1 MPAAPRHPPGEA
13 WSGGWAWAR
22 VPGLRIHQ
30 PERAQYPGS
39 TLGRAGRLDLRAA
52 AAASSAG
59 LNLKRKKSLF
69 RGGGGGAGTEQG
81 AGRSPPPRL
90 GPEPG
95 PPLPPASRQGR
106 NSHSPPGPEPPMFH
120 IILSPTSIRS
130 SSPVPATGQLVSPS
144 SPW

>member
-1 MPAAPRHPPGEA
+1 MPAAPRHPPREA

-106 NSHSPPGPEPPMFH
+106 NSDSPPGPEPPKFH

>member
-59 LNLKRKKSLF
+59 LN
-69 RGGGGGAGTEQG
+69 
-81 AGRSPPPRL
+81 
-90 GPEPG
+90 
-95 PPLPPASRQGR
+95 
-106 NSHSPPGPEPPMFH
+106 
-120 IILSPTSIRS
+120 
-130 SSPVPATGQLVSPS
+130 
-144 SPW
+144 

>member
-1 MPAAPRHPPGEA
+1 MPAAPRHPPREA

-59 LNLKRKKSLF
+59 LNSGQSWLFGSPELLAFDNWGNVTRAGSL
-69 RGGGGGAGTEQG
+69 G
-81 AGRSPPPRL
+81 L
-90 GPEPG
+90 C
-95 PPLPPASRQGR
+95 L
-106 NSHSPPGPEPPMFH
+106 
-120 IILSPTSIRS
+120 
-130 SSPVPATGQLVSPS
+130 
-144 SPW
+144 